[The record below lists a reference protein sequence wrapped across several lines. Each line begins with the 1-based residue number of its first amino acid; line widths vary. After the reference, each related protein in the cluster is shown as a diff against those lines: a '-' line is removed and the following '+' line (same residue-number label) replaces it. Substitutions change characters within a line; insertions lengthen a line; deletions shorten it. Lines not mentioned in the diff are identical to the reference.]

1 MAVLIAI
8 ADRGLVFCNCDN
20 VILTGLQINNVWRKK
35 GGLILEK
42 CQHFNISRCSVLNC
56 DNCGILMDDVQD
68 TMVSSCMI
76 RETRREFTEATA
88 LEITKGKGNFIV
100 NNLLAGRLEI
110 APGSAR
116 EMNNLK
122 K

>member
-1 MAVLIAI
+1 
-8 ADRGLVFCNCDN
+8 
-20 VILTGLQINNVWRKK
+20 
-35 GGLILEK
+35 
-42 CQHFNISRCSVLNC
+42 
-56 DNCGILMDDVQD
+56 
-68 TMVSSCMI
+68 MV

-88 LEITKGKGNFIV
+88 LEVKKGKGNFIV